1 MLRSPKS
8 EEKREAI
15 LQAAVVVIAKNGVHG
30 ATTRKIAAEAGI
42 NLATLHYQFENK
54 EAILLSVLGHLASKY
69 RQNLEQTFARP
80 EPLRDRIERL
90 LTYIWGEV
98 QKNPH
103 EQLTLFDLTLYALT
117 TPGSEWMG
125 KKKYDEYLVL
135 YRDALA
141 SSSEITAGS
150 LEIDVDALTNF
161 IFTGFIGLVLQ
172 WLATANTP
180 RARQQLQTLITA
192 AQRVFL

>member
-1 MLRSPKS
+1 VLRSPKS

-15 LQAAVVVIAKNGVHG
+15 LQAAVAVIATNGVHG

-69 RQNLEQTFARP
+69 RQNLEQTFDKP
-80 EPLRDRIERL
+80 EPLRDRIDRL
-90 LTYIWGEV
+90 LTYIWGEI
-98 QKNPH
+98 QRNPH

-117 TPGSEWMG
+117 TPGSEWIG
-125 KKKYDEYLVL
+125 KKKYDEYQLL

-150 LEIDVDALTNF
+150 SEIDLDALTNF
-161 IFTGFIGLVLQ
+161 IFTGFIGIVLQ

-180 RARQQLQTLITA
+180 RARQQIQTLVTA